1 MFISIAIILLVI
13 GSVAFH
19 FLAPSLGWWSTPI
32 ASNWGTIDDTIDLT
46 FIVTGFV
53 FIALNFF
60 MAWAVFKYRHREDQ
74 ETEQKADYEPENKKL
89 EWWLTIFTTIG
100 VVAMLAPGLSVWND
114 YVTVPDDAKVV
125 EAVGQQWQW
134 TFRFPGND
142 GILGIADTKL
152 ITSDNP
158 FGVNPKDPRGLDD
171 VLIEDNELHLPIGG
185 PIKMAL
191 RSKDVLHDFYV
202 PQFRAKMDLV
212 PGLITYFW
220 FTPTKVGTYEILCAE
235 LCGVGHYTMRGTVV
249 VDEDAEFQTW
259 LSDQPTFGETLAE
272 TQGTSVVAEI
282 DAAEAQE

>member
-19 FLAPSLGWWSTPI
+19 FWSPWWSTPI
-32 ASNWGTIDDTIDLT
+32 ASNWGNIDDTIDLT

-53 FIALNFF
+53 FIVLNLF
-60 MAWAVFKYRHREDQ
+60 MAWAVFKYRHREDRP
-74 ETEQKADYEPENKKL
+74 QKADYEPENKKL
-89 EWWLTIFTTIG
+89 EWWLTIFTTVG
-100 VVAMLAPGLSVWND
+100 VVAMLAPGLTVWND

-134 TFRFPGND
+134 TYRFPGND
-142 GILGIADTKL
+142 GILGTAETKL

-158 FGVNPKDPRGLDD
+158 FGLNPNDPRGLDD
-171 VLIEDNELHLPIGG
+171 VLIEDSELHLPIGG

-235 LCGVGHYTMRGTVV
+235 LCGTGHYTMRGTVV
-249 VDEDAEFQTW
+249 VDEDAEFQAW
-259 LSDQPTFGETLAE
+259 LSDQPTFGELLAE
-272 TQGTSVVAEI
+272 TQGTSVVAE
-282 DAAEAQE
+282 AEPAETQE